1 MKYIVTIVALTL
13 SIFTTNV
20 MAGTTATINGTVV
33 SSTAIME
40 DVIRNMPQD
49 TCRVVEVPV
58 YGNTKGSAGDAIA
71 GAIIGGVLGNQVGK
85 GSGKDAA
92 TIFGAILGAK
102 AGENHGGQKVIVGYK
117 QVEQCEITYV
127 RAVTEVV
134 TGYSTTVAIELGD
147 GFDDFTPTFRTDRQ
161 YSVGSTVPVRMS
173 LSLN

>member
-40 DVIRNMPQD
+40 DIVRNMPQD

-102 AGENHGGQKVIVGYK
+102 AGENNGGKRVIVGYK
-117 QVEQCEITYV
+117 QVEQCDRTYV
-127 RAVTEVV
+127 KVRESVV
-134 TGYSTTVAIELGD
+134 VGYETQVQLYDDLVHSFQTT
-147 GFDDFTPTFRTDRQ
+147 RQ
-161 YSVGSTVPVRMS
+161 YRVGSTVPVRMT

>member
-102 AGENHGGQKVIVGYK
+102 AGENNGGKRVIVGYK
-117 QVEQCEITYV
+117 QVEQCDRTYV
-127 RAVTEVV
+127 KVRESVV
-134 TGYSTTVAIELGD
+134 VGYETQVQLYDDLVHSFQTT
-147 GFDDFTPTFRTDRQ
+147 RQ
-161 YSVGSTVPVRMS
+161 YRVGSTVPVRMT

>member
-92 TIFGAILGAK
+92 TIFGK
-102 AGENHGGQKVIVGYK
+102 RVIVGYK
-117 QVEQCEITYV
+117 QVEQCDRTYV
-127 RAVTEVV
+127 KVRESVV
-134 TGYSTTVAIELGD
+134 VGYETQVQLYDDLVHSFQTT
-147 GFDDFTPTFRTDRQ
+147 RQ
-161 YSVGSTVPVRMS
+161 YTVGSTVPVRMT

>member
-102 AGENHGGQKVIVGYK
+102 AGENNGGKRVIVGYK
-117 QVEQCEITYV
+117 QVEQCDVRYV
-127 RAVTEVV
+127 QVRESVV
-134 TGYSTTVAIELGD
+134 SGYETSVELYGELIHTFTTK
-147 GFDDFTPTFRTDRQ
+147 RQ
-161 YSVGSTVPVRMS
+161 YSTGSIVPVRMT